1 MHNGYLN
8 HGLEPGGKDLSF
20 SSAGTLVEG
29 IVPVADL
36 QRSNAPGGSA
46 LASPALVSVAPVSGH
61 SDYLSH
67 PNLSQEMQVQ
77 FFLSRQSDLYFP
89 VVFLLGLSCTSVPW
103 ESIVV
108 WLDSLRLHL
117 WGIRIPA
124 RTAFLDFP
132 LVLGTSNYN
141 RKAVTALAFFLFLYR
156 RLAPKTPAF
165 CFTSWRVRS

>member
-1 MHNGYLN
+1 M
-8 HGLEPGGKDLSF
+8 
-20 SSAGTLVEG
+20 
-29 IVPVADL
+29 
-36 QRSNAPGGSA
+36 
-46 LASPALVSVAPVSGH
+46 ASPALVSVAPVSGH

-67 PNLSQEMQVQ
+67 PNLSQEMEVQ
-77 FFLSRQSDLYFP
+77 FFLSRQSDLYLH

-108 WLDSLRLHL
+108 WLDALRLRL

-141 RKAVTALAFFLFLYR
+141 RKAVTAFRILSVSLQAVS
-156 RLAPKTPAF
+156 P
-165 CFTSWRVRS
+165 